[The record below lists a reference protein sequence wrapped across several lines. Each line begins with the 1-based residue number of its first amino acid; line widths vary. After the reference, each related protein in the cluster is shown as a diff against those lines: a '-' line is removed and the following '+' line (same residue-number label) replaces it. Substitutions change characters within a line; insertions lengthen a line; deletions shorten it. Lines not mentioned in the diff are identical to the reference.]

1 MWESFNSLYYIDDN
15 IFFDSTI
22 KVIGHQWFWE
32 FNDINLFMVN
42 SLNFG
47 TFPFLEIDNPIVIN
61 NHSDLL
67 ILTTSMDVI
76 HSLTIPS
83 LGFKID
89 SIPGKINESVV
100 HILRKGWFFGQ
111 CSELCGYGHSFM
123 PICFVSV

>member
-1 MWESFNSLYYIDDN
+1 
-15 IFFDSTI
+15 
-22 KVIGHQWFWE
+22 
-32 FNDINLFMVN
+32 MVN

-100 HILRKGWFFGQ
+100 HILRKG
-111 CSELCGYGHSFM
+111 
-123 PICFVSV
+123 